1 MPTLSFCII
10 VKNEEAAL
18 PQCLASVCNVVD
30 EIVVLDTG
38 STDNT
43 LAIARSFNAC
53 VYSFDWCNDF
63 SAARNESLKY
73 VQGDWV
79 LVLDAD
85 EVLVPEIIPSLQQ
98 AIDSPQHL
106 LINLVRQEVGA
117 AQSPYSMVSRLFRR
131 HRDIY
136 FTRPY
141 HAMIDDS
148 VEALLHREADW
159 QIGYLPDVAILH
171 YGYQASTI
179 AARDKFAKARTIMEG
194 FLADHPTDPY
204 VCSKLG
210 ALYND
215 MGETTLGL
223 QLLER
228 GLQSIRNRS
237 RIDAPT
243 LYELHYHLGCVY
255 GEQNPTQAEQHY
267 QAALQQSILPKL
279 KLGAINNWGNLLK
292 EKGDLIGA
300 KTLYEQAL
308 EIDSTLAI
316 AHNNLGITLKA
327 LGQFG
332 AAIGHYQTAIDL
344 QPTYAEAHQNL
355 GVVLLKVGSVRESLA
370 AFGQAI
376 SLHEKAGSPE
386 GDRLKQGL
394 RNMGLE
400 A

>member
-1 MPTLSFCII
+1 MNLSFCII

-18 PQCLASVCNVVD
+18 PQCLASVRDVVD
-30 EIVVLDTG
+30 EMVVLDTG

-43 LAIARSFNAC
+43 IAIAQSFNAH
-53 VYSFDWCNDF
+53 VYSFEWCNDF

-85 EVLVPEIIPSLQQ
+85 EVLVPEIIPELRQ
-98 AIDSPQHL
+98 AICSPHHL
-106 LINLVRQEVGA
+106 LVNLVRQEVGA
-117 AQSPYSMVSRLFRR
+117 AQSPYSLVSRLFRR
-131 HRDIY
+131 HRDIH

-141 HAMIDDS
+141 HAMVDDS
-148 VEALLHREADW
+148 VEAIVRHEPGW

-171 YGYQASTI
+171 YGYQASAI

-194 FLADHPTDPY
+194 FLANHPTDPY

-210 ALYND
+210 ALYVE
-215 MGETTLGL
+215 MGAKTRGL
-223 QLLER
+223 RLLEW
-228 GLQSIRNRS
+228 GLQSIQNQS
-237 RIDAPT
+237 QIEAPI

-255 GEQNPTQAEQHY
+255 GEQNSLQAEQHY
-267 QAALQQSILPKL
+267 QLAVQQSILPKL

-292 EKGDLIGA
+292 EKGDLVGA
-300 KTLYEQAL
+300 KALYEQAL
-308 EIDSTLAI
+308 EIDPALAI

-332 AAIGHYQTAIDL
+332 DAIAHYQTAIDL
-344 QPTYAEAHQNL
+344 QPNYAEAHQNL
-355 GVVLLKVGSVRESLA
+355 GVVFLKVGRVSESLA

-376 SLHEKAGSPE
+376 ALHEQTGSSE
-386 GDRLKQGL
+386 GDRLRKGL
-394 RNMGLE
+394 REMGFEL
-400 A
+400 